1 MLVIFWLLCGIFA
14 CAVAGNKGHNGCM
27 WALGGFLLGPLA
39 LLATLGLGDRKA
51 QRKQDDL
58 LEETRRQ
65 NEWMRRKMYEAEEER
80 RYHEEQRYR
89 ERMRQ
94 LPTDEYYE
102 EGRYDEYRKDD
113 GYDDEYVDTEAR
125 HPETGNK
132 NKDYEVSAKR
142 KIDEDDDGDSLN

>member
-1 MLVIFWLLCGIFA
+1 MLVIFWILCGLFA
-14 CAVAGNKGHNGCM
+14 CVVAGNKGHNGCM

-39 LLATLGLGDRKA
+39 LLATLGLGDKKA

-89 ERMRQ
+89 QRMRQ
-94 LPTDEYYE
+94 LPPEEYYDGEEYCEGDEYIDVE
-102 EGRYDEYRKDD
+102 ASDTRDRELNGKQDKSDD
-113 GYDDEYVDTEAR
+113 KSDTDA
-125 HPETGNK
+125 
-132 NKDYEVSAKR
+132 Y
-142 KIDEDDDGDSLN
+142 